1 MPAYVIADLDV
12 HDAAAY
18 EDYRTRVRPV
28 VERFGG
34 RFLVRGGRSETLEGD
49 WKPRRLVVVE
59 FPSMDRA
66 MQFYR
71 SPEYRPL
78 LELRLRAARSTV
90 VVVEG
95 A

>member
-1 MPAYVIADLDV
+1 MAAYVIADLDV
-12 HDAAAY
+12 HDDAAY
-18 EDYRTRVRPV
+18 EDYRARVAAV

-34 RFLVRGGRSETLEGD
+34 RFVVRGGRSETLEGD
-49 WKPRRLVVVE
+49 WKPKRLVVVE